1 MVFGLQGGGEEGDGI
16 GQWVGFIKQGKKRG
30 CSFDYFYRATSTDIM
45 SDLSSVRV
53 EFASYS
59 SSRTA
64 SNVFVI

>member
-1 MVFGLQGGGEEGDGI
+1 MGLASGLDLLSRG
-16 GQWVGFIKQGKKRG
+16 KRG

>member
-1 MVFGLQGGGEEGDGI
+1 MVFEEAKKAKKAMGLASGLDLLSRG
-16 GQWVGFIKQGKKRG
+16 KRG